1 MAYFQVD
8 MGLDWIFSSPLG
20 KCKRRGKV
28 VYRYCCEETESTGQ
42 VCLENIST
50 DVHVAEKKQLV
61 VLRTSK
67 SR

>member
-1 MAYFQVD
+1 M
-8 MGLDWIFSSPLG
+8 
-20 KCKRRGKV
+20 
-28 VYRYCCEETESTGQ
+28 YRYCCEETESTGQ

-67 SR
+67 SH